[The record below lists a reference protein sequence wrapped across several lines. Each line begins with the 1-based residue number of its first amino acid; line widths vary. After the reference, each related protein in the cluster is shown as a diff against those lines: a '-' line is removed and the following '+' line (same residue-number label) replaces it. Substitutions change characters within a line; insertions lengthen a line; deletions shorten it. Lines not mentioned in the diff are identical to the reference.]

1 MYKIYGFP
9 TFNPIKVL
17 LTAEELGVDYE
28 YIALD
33 AAAGEHKK
41 PAHLERH
48 PLGKFPAMEH
58 RGKFFIESASLCR
71 YLANTNNKR
80 MYSSDPAEA
89 AIIDQTMDLVAHHVG
104 RWLGV
109 HYWQEVVLA
118 KMLKKEID
126 PEAVAEAKGW
136 LEKHLP
142 TIEDLANKNTFL
154 CGDVVTIADTYTL
167 AYFQTC
173 EHTSANF
180 DNFPGIVRWYE
191 MMNSRPAAD
200 KVRALLK

>member
-48 PLGKFPAMEH
+48 PLGKFPALEH
-58 RGKFFIESASLCR
+58 RGKFFFESASLCR
-71 YLANTNNKR
+71 YLANTSNQK
-80 MYSSDPAEA
+80 MYSADPAEA
-89 AIIDQTMDLVAHHVG
+89 AVIDQTIDLVAHHVG

-109 HYWQEVVLA
+109 HYWNEVVLVNYFN
-118 KMLKKEID
+118 KEADAAAIT
-126 PEAVAEAKGW
+126 EAKGW

-142 TIEDLANKNTFL
+142 MIEDLVQKNQFL
-154 CGDVVTIADTYTL
+154 CGDVITIADTFAL

-173 EHTSANF
+173 AQTSASF
-180 DNFPGIVRWYE
+180 EKFPGIHRWYA

-200 KVRALLK
+200 KVRALFK